1 MKKSNTQKNIEDLKK
16 QADTIATSIGLYKSN
31 YNPSNHSCNY
41 KDPYLPLLIT
51 FYPTKLTIGISFDKR
66 PMKWYKKCSVEQ
78 MKKILNDPIK
88 YADAT

>member
-1 MKKSNTQKNIEDLKK
+1 MQNPKIKSKIEDLKK
-16 QADTIATSIGLYKSN
+16 QADAIATSIGLYKSN
-31 YNPSNHSCNY
+31 YNPTNHSCNY

-51 FYPTKLTIGISFDKR
+51 FYPTTLTIGISFDKK

-88 YADAT
+88 YAGL